1 LKQQLKQ
8 FKQFW
13 LVVSAFLKH
22 MSQLGSSS
30 QMGSKIKKPL
40 RPGTTLILFPGCQL
54 EPTSSR
60 HGSRQAFLDQ
70 LGLSQKLAGFHSQ
83 KC

>member
-22 MSQLGSSS
+22 MSQLGASS
-30 QMGSKIKKPL
+30 QMGSKIKKKKL
-40 RPGTTLILFPGCQL
+40 ETRNHNDSLSGQL
-54 EPTSSR
+54 EATSSR

-83 KC
+83 NC